1 MMISDGLSRMKFVA
15 AYLHVALAGNPVPL
29 LRT

>member
-1 MMISDGLSRMKFVA
+1 MIFDGLSRMKFVA
-15 AYLHVALAGNPVPL
+15 AYLHVVLARNPVPP